1 MNQTQTKTAVK
12 ALKNYQTVLKALVP
26 LQEDISNSFSYINKP
41 SLSFMVD
48 DKKHFR
54 IWLQQ
59 LRFTTEKISL
69 LLPELNKKLS
79 KGEDETKTLT
89 HFRKAIENL
98 ITLHTEITSS
108 YANSTNL
115 MEGRYLLEYVT
126 KRLLEKLSADINEY
140 RHQVNH
146 FVSNRKEEAKN
157 DIEQLTLVMNLDMGV
172 GFTSFR
178 RWLGAR
184 S

>member
-1 MNQTQTKTAVK
+1 MNQTQKKPTTKS
-12 ALKNYQTVLKALVP
+12 LKQYQIVLKTLLP
-26 LQEDISNSFSYINKP
+26 LQEEISNSFSYTNKP

-59 LRFTTEKISL
+59 LRHITGKMAL
-69 LLPELNKKLS
+69 LSSELNQQLS
-79 KGEDETKTLT
+79 NGEDEKNTLK
-89 HFRKAIENL
+89 HFRTSIENL
-98 ITLHTEITSS
+98 IKLHTEVTSS

-126 KRLLEKLSADINEY
+126 KHLLEKLSADINEY
-140 RHQVNH
+140 RHQVNG
-146 FVSNRKEEAKN
+146 FVFNCKEEVKH
-157 DIEQLTLVMNLDMGV
+157 DIEQLTLVLNLDMGV
-172 GFTSFR
+172 GFISFR

-184 S
+184 A